1 MKLGIGVLKCAGKRP
16 ILPFNRVSFR
26 IENFTRVCFFP
37 YQKTSLRLFRSIH
50 YGHFSVL
57 TW

>member
-1 MKLGIGVLKCAGKRP
+1 MKLGIGFLKCVGKSP

-37 YQKTSLRLFRSIH
+37 YQKTSLRLFRSMI
-50 YGHFSVL
+50 
-57 TW
+57 